1 MKTGMRGTILIVD
14 DEPEILTALRDQ
26 LEDEFDVWS
35 AVSPVTALEILADE
49 PSISVIVSDQRM
61 PEMTGD
67 VMLTRAREISDA
79 QTILL
84 TGYADLGAVVDAINH
99 GRISAYAQKPW
110 EPALLMSMV
119 ANAHEQ
125 CELRRALRQEQAL
138 LRGLMDGSQNAL
150 SFKDAAGRFVRLN
163 AAKAAALGR
172 AAEACLGHLEQEL
185 AASPEDA
192 ARITEADAE
201 AMALGRAVERLEERG
216 GTTAPRSMQVNRV
229 PIAGPDGR
237 PAYLA
242 VLEHDV
248 TDRRL
253 MENRL
258 HQAEK
263 MQALGTMA
271 GGVAH
276 DFNNLLTAILGSL
289 ELAVRRNENDARL
302 QRLLENATMAAERG
316 TTLTQRLLTFSR
328 QRDLALRSV
337 KANELIH
344 EVQDLI
350 LRSIGT
356 RIEVR
361 EELAQGLWPAHVDPD
376 QLELALLNLCIN
388 ARDAME
394 GEGCLTLLTR
404 NLVVSPAEAGDL
416 TPGDY
421 VSVAVRDTGPG
432 MSPEVIARV
441 FEPFFTTKP
450 VGKGT
455 GLGLSMVYGLAQQA
469 GGVARVVC
477 PPGGGTLVEIVLPRA
492 REERPSEAGMLAEG
506 H

>member
-1 MKTGMRGTILIVD
+1 MTPGMRGTILIVD

-35 AVSPVTALEILADE
+35 AVSPLTALEILADE

-67 VMLTRAREISDA
+67 VMLARAREISDA

-84 TGYADLGAVVDAINH
+84 TGYADLGAVVNAINN

-125 CELRRALRQEQAL
+125 CQLRRALTEEQAL
-138 LRGLMDGSQNAL
+138 LRGLMDGSPDAL
-150 SFKDAAGRFVRLN
+150 SFKDTEGRFVRVN
-163 AAKAAALGR
+163 HVKAAALGR
-172 AAEACLGHLEQEL
+172 PPAACMRKREQEL
-185 AASPEDA
+185 VASPEDSR
-192 ARITEADAE
+192 RIAEADAE
-201 AMALGRAVERLEERG
+201 AMATGRPLDRLEERG
-216 GTTAPRSMQVNRV
+216 GGLAPRSIQVSRV
-229 PIAGPDGR
+229 PILGADGTPR
-237 PAYLA
+237 YLA
-242 VLEHDV
+242 ILEHDV

-289 ELAVRRNENDARL
+289 ELALRRNNGDARL

-337 KANELIH
+337 EANELIH
-344 EVQDLI
+344 EMQDLI
-350 LRSIGT
+350 LRSIGAG
-356 RIEVR
+356 IQVR
-361 EELAQGLWPAHVDPD
+361 EDLAADLWPAHVDPD

-394 GEGCLTLLTR
+394 GQGALTLLTR
-404 NLVVSPAEAGDL
+404 NRVVGPEDGPDLV
-416 TPGDY
+416 PGEY
-421 VSVAVRDTGPG
+421 VSIAVQDTGPG
-432 MSPEVIARV
+432 IPPEVIARV

-477 PPGGGTLVEIVLPRA
+477 PEGGGTVVEIVVPRA
-492 REERPSEAGMLAEG
+492 PEAAG
-506 H
+506 

>member
-1 MKTGMRGTILIVD
+1 MRGTILIVD
-14 DEPEILTALRDQ
+14 DEPEILTALRDL

-35 AVSPVTALEILADE
+35 AVSPIAALEILTDE

-67 VMLTRAREISDA
+67 VFLAKAREISDA

-84 TGYADLGAVVDAINH
+84 TGYADLGAVVNAVNN
-99 GRISAYAQKPW
+99 GRISAYMQKPW
-110 EPALLMSMV
+110 EPSLLISMV
-119 ANAHEQ
+119 GNAHEQ
-125 CELRRALRQEQAL
+125 CQLRRSLAEEQAL
-138 LRGLMDGSQNAL
+138 LRGLMDGSQDAV

-163 AAKAAALGR
+163 EAKAAALGVP
-172 AAEACLGHLEQEL
+172 AEAALMRRESDML
-185 AASPEDA
+185 ASPEEGQ
-192 ARITEADAE
+192 RLAE
-201 AMALGRAVERLEERG
+201 AEAEALASGQAVERLEERVG
-216 GTTAPRSMQVNRV
+216 ALSPRFVQATRV
-229 PIAGPDGR
+229 PIPGADGKAR
-237 PAYLA
+237 YLA

-248 TDRRL
+248 TDRRA

-289 ELAVRRNENDARL
+289 ELALRRDNGDARL
-302 QRLLENATMAAERG
+302 QRLLENATLAAERG
-316 TTLTQRLLTFSR
+316 TALTQRLLTFSR

-337 KANELIH
+337 EANEVIA
-344 EVQDLI
+344 EMQDLI
-350 LRSIGT
+350 LRSIGPGIAVA
-356 RIEVR
+356 RD
-361 EELAQGLWPAHVDPD
+361 LATDLWLAHVDPD

-394 GEGCLTLLTR
+394 GEGSLILLTR
-404 NLVVSPAEAGDL
+404 NLQVAAEDGLDL

-421 VSVAVRDTGPG
+421 VQVAVRDTGPG
-432 MSPEVIARV
+432 IPPEVIPRV

-469 GGVARVVC
+469 GGVARVIS
-477 PPGGGTLVEIVLPRA
+477 PENGGTTVEIILPRA
-492 REERPSEAGMLAEG
+492 PDPAD
-506 H
+506 

>member
-1 MKTGMRGTILIVD
+1 MRGTILIVD

-35 AVSPVTALEILADE
+35 AVSPVAALEILADE

-67 VMLTRAREISDA
+67 VMLARAREISDA

-84 TGYADLGAVVDAINH
+84 TGYADLGAVVNAINN

-125 CELRRALRQEQAL
+125 CELRRALAVERAL
-138 LRGLMDGSQNAL
+138 LRGLMDGSQDAL
-150 SFKDAAGRFVRLN
+150 SFKDAAGRFVRVN
-163 AAKAAALGR
+163 AVKAAALGYPV
-172 AAEACLGHLEQEL
+172 EACLQHREQEL
-185 AASPEDA
+185 LSAAEDM
-192 ARITEADAE
+192 RRVTEADAE
-201 AMALGRAVERLEERG
+201 AMALGRPVEQLEERG
-216 GTTAPRSMQVNRV
+216 GGPAPRSVQVSRV

-237 PAYLA
+237 PAFLA
-242 VLEHDV
+242 ILEHDV

-289 ELAVRRNENDARL
+289 ELAVRRNDGDARL
-302 QRLLENATMAAERG
+302 QRLLETATMAAERG

-328 QRDLALRSV
+328 QRDLELRSV
-337 KANELIH
+337 GANELIH
-344 EVQDLI
+344 EMRDLL
-350 LRSIGT
+350 LRSIGSG
-356 RIEVR
+356 IEVR
-361 EELAQGLWPAHVDPD
+361 DDLAADLWPAHVDPD
-376 QLELALLNLCIN
+376 QLELALLNLCVN
-388 ARDAME
+388 ARDAMQ
-394 GEGCLTLLTR
+394 GEGSLTLLTR
-404 NLVVSPAEAGDL
+404 NLVVTPEDAGEL
-416 TPGDY
+416 APGQY
-421 VSVAVRDTGPG
+421 VSIAVRDTGPG
-432 MSPEVIARV
+432 IPPEVIARV

-469 GGVARVVC
+469 GGVARVIC
-477 PPGGGTLVEIVLPRA
+477 PEGGGTTVEIVVPRA
-492 REERPSEAGMLAEG
+492 PDAGAPETTPPSEGRC
-506 H
+506 

>member
-1 MKTGMRGTILIVD
+1 MTAGMRGTILIVD

-35 AVSPVTALEILADE
+35 AVSPLTALEILADE

-84 TGYADLGAVVDAINH
+84 TGYADLGAVVNAINN

-110 EPALLMSMV
+110 EPALLTSMV

-125 CELRRALRQEQAL
+125 CQLRRALAIEQAL
-138 LRGLMDGSQNAL
+138 LRGLMDGSPDAL
-150 SFKDAAGRFVRLN
+150 SFKDAEGRFVRVN
-163 AAKAAALGR
+163 HVKAAALGR
-172 AAEACLGHLEQEL
+172 PAAACIRHREQEL
-185 AASPEDA
+185 IASPEDA
-192 ARITEADAE
+192 RRIAEADAE
-201 AMALGRAVERLEERG
+201 AMALGRPLERLEERAG
-216 GTTAPRSMQVNRV
+216 VSAPRSVQVSRV
-229 PIAGPDGR
+229 PILGADGAPR
-237 PAYLA
+237 YLA
-242 VLEHDV
+242 IIEHDV

-289 ELAVRRNENDARL
+289 ELAVRRNDGDARL

-337 KANELIH
+337 EANELIH
-344 EVQDLI
+344 EMQDLI
-350 LRSIGT
+350 LRSIGGG
-356 RIEVR
+356 IEVR
-361 EELAQGLWPAHVDPD
+361 EDLAPDLWPAHVDPD

-394 GEGCLTLLTR
+394 GQGALTMLTR
-404 NLVVSPAEAGDL
+404 NLLVGPEDGPDL
-416 TPGDY
+416 VPGEY
-421 VSVAVRDTGPG
+421 VSIAVQDTGPG
-432 MSPEVIARV
+432 IPPEVIARV

-477 PPGGGTLVEIVLPRA
+477 PEGGGTVVEIVVPRA
-492 REERPSEAGMLAEG
+492 PEAAEG
-506 H
+506 

>member
-1 MKTGMRGTILIVD
+1 V
-14 DEPEILTALRDQ
+14 
-26 LEDEFDVWS
+26 
-35 AVSPVTALEILADE
+35 
-49 PSISVIVSDQRM
+49 
-61 PEMTGD
+61 
-67 VMLTRAREISDA
+67 
-79 QTILL
+79 
-84 TGYADLGAVVDAINH
+84 
-99 GRISAYAQKPW
+99 
-110 EPALLMSMV
+110 
-119 ANAHEQ
+119 
-125 CELRRALRQEQAL
+125 
-138 LRGLMDGSQNAL
+138 
-150 SFKDAAGRFVRLN
+150 
-163 AAKAAALGR
+163 
-172 AAEACLGHLEQEL
+172 
-185 AASPEDA
+185 
-192 ARITEADAE
+192 
-201 AMALGRAVERLEERG
+201 
-216 GTTAPRSMQVNRV
+216 QVNRV

-289 ELAVRRNENDARL
+289 ELAVRRNDGDARL

-337 KANELIH
+337 GANELIH
-344 EVQDLI
+344 EMQDLI
-350 LRSIGT
+350 LRSIGGG
-356 RIEVR
+356 IVVG
-361 EELAQGLWPAHVDPD
+361 EELAPDLWPAHVDPD

-394 GEGCLTLLTR
+394 GSGSLTLVTGNLT
-404 NLVVSPAEAGDL
+404 VGPEEAGEL
-416 TPGDY
+416 SPGDY
-421 VSVAVRDTGPG
+421 VSIAVRDTGPG
-432 MSPEVIARV
+432 IPPEVIARV

-469 GGVARVVC
+469 GGVARVSC
-477 PPGGGTLVEIVLPRA
+477 PEGGGTVVEIVVPRA
-492 REERPSEAGMLAEG
+492 PAEEAD
-506 H
+506 

>member
-1 MKTGMRGTILIVD
+1 MTAGMRGTILIVD

-35 AVSPVTALEILADE
+35 AVSPLTALEILADE

-67 VMLTRAREISDA
+67 VMLARAREISDA

-84 TGYADLGAVVDAINH
+84 TGYADLGAVVNAINN

-119 ANAHEQ
+119 ANAHDQ
-125 CELRRALRQEQAL
+125 CQLRRALTEEQAL
-138 LRGLMDGSQNAL
+138 LRGLMDGSPDAL
-150 SFKDAAGRFVRLN
+150 SFKDAEGRFVRVN
-163 AAKAAALGR
+163 HVKAAALGR
-172 AAEACLGHLEQEL
+172 PAAACIRQREHEL
-185 AASPEDA
+185 VASPEDA
-192 ARITEADAE
+192 RRIAEADAE
-201 AMALGRAVERLEERG
+201 AMTLGRPLERLEERAG
-216 GTTAPRSMQVNRV
+216 AAAPRFVQVSRV
-229 PIAGPDGR
+229 PILGADGAPR
-237 PAYLA
+237 YLA
-242 VLEHDV
+242 ILEHDV

-289 ELAVRRNENDARL
+289 ELAVRRNDGDARL

-337 KANELIH
+337 EANELIH
-344 EVQDLI
+344 EMQDLI
-350 LRSIGT
+350 LRSIGGG
-356 RIEVR
+356 IDVR
-361 EELAQGLWPAHVDPD
+361 EDLAPDLWPAHVDPD

-394 GEGCLTLLTR
+394 GQGRLTLLTR
-404 NLVVSPAEAGDL
+404 NLLVGPEDGPDL
-416 TPGDY
+416 APGEY
-421 VSVAVRDTGPG
+421 VSIAVEDTGPG
-432 MSPEVIARV
+432 IPPEVIARV

-469 GGVARVVC
+469 GGIARVSC
-477 PPGGGTLVEIVLPRA
+477 PEGCGTVVEIVVPRA
-492 REERPSEAGMLAEG
+492 PAPNTD
-506 H
+506 

>member
-1 MKTGMRGTILIVD
+1 MRGTVLIVD
-14 DEPEILTALRDQ
+14 DEPEILTALRDL

-35 AVSPVTALEILADE
+35 AVSPIAALEILADE

-67 VMLTRAREISDA
+67 VFLSKARGISDA

-84 TGYADLGAVVDAINH
+84 TGYADLGAVVNAVNH
-99 GRISAYAQKPW
+99 GRISAYMQKPW
-110 EPALLMSMV
+110 EPSLLISMV
-119 ANAHEQ
+119 GNAHEQ
-125 CELRRALRQEQAL
+125 CQLRRSLAEERAL
-138 LRGLMDGSQNAL
+138 LHGLMDGSQDAL

-163 AAKAAALGR
+163 RVKAEALGLAPEAALR
-172 AAEACLGHLEQEL
+172 RREADLSDLVDGEQL
-185 AASPEDA
+185 AAVETDTLA
-192 ARITEADAE
+192 T
-201 AMALGRAVERLEERG
+201 GRPSEHLEERG
-216 GTTAPRSMQVNRV
+216 SGLSPRYLQVTRV
-229 PIAGPDGR
+229 PIPGADGTPR
-237 PAYLA
+237 YLA

-248 TDRRL
+248 TDRRM

-289 ELAVRRNENDARL
+289 ELAVRRNDGDARL

-316 TTLTQRLLTFSR
+316 TALTQRLLTFSR

-337 KANELIH
+337 AANEVIG
-344 EVQDLI
+344 EMQDLI
-350 LRSIGT
+350 LRSIGPG
-356 RIEVR
+356 IVVNQDM
-361 EELAQGLWPAHVDPD
+361 AQDLWLAHVDPD

-394 GEGCLTLLTR
+394 QQEGGSLTLVTR
-404 NLVVSPAEAGDL
+404 NLAVVEDDEVDLAAGH
-416 TPGDY
+416 Y

-432 MSPEVIARV
+432 IPPEVLARV

-469 GGVARVVC
+469 GGLARVHC
-477 PPGGGTLVEIVLPRA
+477 PKGGGTTVEIILPRA
-492 REERPSEAGMLAEG
+492 PEASA
-506 H
+506 

>member
-1 MKTGMRGTILIVD
+1 MTEGMRGTILIVD
-14 DEPEILTALRDQ
+14 DEPEILTALRDL

-35 AVSPVTALEILADE
+35 AVSPIAALEILADE
-49 PSISVIVSDQRM
+49 SSISVIVSDQRM

-67 VMLTRAREISDA
+67 VFLSKAREISDA

-84 TGYADLGAVVDAINH
+84 TGYADLTAVVNAVNH
-99 GRISAYAQKPW
+99 GRISAYMQKPW
-110 EPALLMSMV
+110 EPTLLLSTV

-125 CELRRALRQEQAL
+125 CQLRRSLAEEQAL
-138 LRGLMDGSQNAL
+138 LRGLMDGSQDAV

-163 AAKAAALGR
+163 QTKAAALGLPPQAALYR
-172 AAEACLGHLEQEL
+172 REAELLAAEVEGARLAEAEAEAL
-185 AASPEDA
+185 AAA
-192 ARITEADAE
+192 QATET
-201 AMALGRAVERLEERG
+201 LEERG
-216 GTTAPRSMQVNRV
+216 SGLSPRLLQVTRV
-229 PIAGPDGR
+229 PIPGADGKPR
-237 PAYLA
+237 YLA

-289 ELAVRRNENDARL
+289 ELALRRNNDDARL
-302 QRLLENATMAAERG
+302 QRLLENATLAAERG
-316 TTLTQRLLTFSR
+316 TALTQRLLTFSR

-337 KANELIH
+337 EANQVIDEM
-344 EVQDLI
+344 EDLI
-350 LRSIGT
+350 LRSIGPST
-356 RIEVR
+356 IVAKD
-361 EELAQGLWPAHVDPD
+361 LAPDLWLAHVDPD

-394 GEGCLTLLTR
+394 GSEGSLTLVTR
-404 NLVVSPAEAGDL
+404 NLKVTVEDGIDL
-416 TPGDY
+416 APGDY

-432 MSPEVIARV
+432 IPPEVLARV

-469 GGVARVVC
+469 GGLARVHC
-477 PPGGGTLVEIVLPRA
+477 PQAGGTVVEIILPRA
-492 REERPSEAGMLAEG
+492 PDPAPSA
-506 H
+506 

>member
-1 MKTGMRGTILIVD
+1 MRGTILIVD

-138 LRGLMDGSQNAL
+138 LRGLMDGSQDGL

-163 AAKAAALGR
+163 ALKAASLGR
-172 AAEACLGHLEQEL
+172 PAEACLGHTEQEL

-192 ARITEADAE
+192 ARVTEADAE
-201 AMALGRAVERLEERG
+201 AMALGRPVERLEERG
-216 GTTAPRSMQVNRV
+216 SRSMQVNRV
-229 PIAGPDGR
+229 PIPGADGR

-248 TDRRL
+248 TDRRV

-289 ELAVRRNENDARL
+289 ELAVRRNDSDARL

-337 KANELIH
+337 KANDLIH

-350 LRSIGT
+350 LRSIGS

-361 EELAQGLWPAHVDPD
+361 EELAEGLWPAHVDPD

-394 GEGCLTLLTR
+394 GEGRLTLLTR
-404 NLVVSPAEAGDL
+404 NLVVGPEDAGEL
-416 TPGDY
+416 APGEY

-432 MSPEVIARV
+432 MPPEVITRV

-469 GGVARVVC
+469 GGLARVIC
-477 PPGGGTLVEIVLPRA
+477 PAGGGTLVEIVLPRA
-492 REERPSEAGMLAEG
+492 PDEEATDSAEANAV
-506 H
+506 

>member
-1 MKTGMRGTILIVD
+1 MIQAMRGTILIVD

-35 AVSPVTALEILADE
+35 AVSPVTALEILGDE

-67 VMLTRAREISDA
+67 VFLSRAREISDA

-84 TGYADLGAVVDAINH
+84 TGYADLGAVVSAINN

-125 CELRRALRQEQAL
+125 CQLRRSLRQEQAL
-138 LRGLMDGSQNAL
+138 LRGLMDGSQDAL
-150 SFKDAAGRFVRLN
+150 SFKDADGRFVRVN
-163 AAKAAALGR
+163 HVKAAALGCP
-172 AAEACLGHLEQEL
+172 AASCIRHREQEL
-185 AASPEDA
+185 IVSEEDA
-192 ARITEADAE
+192 CRIAEADAE
-201 AMALGRAVERLEERG
+201 AMATGRPVERIEERMG
-216 GTTAPRSMQVNRV
+216 GATPRHVQVTRV
-229 PIAGPDGR
+229 PILGPDGTR
-237 PAYLA
+237 TFLA

-289 ELAVRRNENDARL
+289 ELAVRRNDGDVRL

-337 KANELIH
+337 EANELIH
-344 EVQDLI
+344 EMQDLI
-350 LRSIGT
+350 LRSIGAG
-356 RIEVR
+356 IEVR
-361 EELAQGLWPAHVDPD
+361 EDLAPDLWPAHVDPD

-394 GEGCLTLLTR
+394 GEGRLTLLTR
-404 NLVVSPAEAGDL
+404 NLSVGAEDGLDL
-416 TPGDY
+416 APGDY

-432 MSPEVIARV
+432 IPPDVIARV

-469 GGVARVVC
+469 GGVARVIC
-477 PPGGGTLVEIVLPRA
+477 PDDSGTTVDIILPRA
-492 REERPSEAGMLAEG
+492 PEAADV
-506 H
+506 

>member
-1 MKTGMRGTILIVD
+1 MTEPMRGTILIVD
-14 DEPEILTALRDQ
+14 DEPEILTALRDL

-35 AVSPVTALEILADE
+35 AVSPIAALDILGDE
-49 PSISVIVSDQRM
+49 PMISVIVSDQRM

-67 VMLTRAREISDA
+67 VFLSKAREISDA

-84 TGYADLGAVVDAINH
+84 TGYADLGAVVNAVNN
-99 GRISAYAQKPW
+99 GRISAYMQKPW
-110 EPALLMSMV
+110 EPALLLSMIG
-119 ANAHEQ
+119 NAHEQ
-125 CELRRALRQEQAL
+125 CQLRRNLAEERAL
-138 LRGLMDGSQNAL
+138 LRGLMDGSQDAL
-150 SFKDAAGRFVRLN
+150 SFKDTEGRFVRVN
-163 AAKAAALGR
+163 HVKAESLGR
-172 AAEACLGHLEQEL
+172 PPEACLRQREPDL
-185 AASPEDA
+185 APMGGQAQP
-192 ARITEADAE
+192 ITEAEAE
-201 AMALGRAVERLEERG
+201 AFASGRATERLEERMVG
-216 GTTAPRSMQVNRV
+216 SSPRFVQVTRV
-229 PIAGPDGR
+229 PIAGPDGTPR
-237 PAYLA
+237 YLA

-289 ELAVRRNENDARL
+289 ELALRRNDSDARL
-302 QRLLENATMAAERG
+302 QRLLENATTAAERG

-337 KANELIH
+337 DANQVIH
-344 EVQDLI
+344 EMEDL
-350 LRSIGT
+350 LTRSIGMG
-356 RIEVR
+356 IVVS
-361 EELAQGLWPAHVDPD
+361 EELAEDLWAAHVDPD

-394 GEGCLTLLTR
+394 GEGSLTLITQ
-404 NLVVSPAEAGDL
+404 NLSVQEEDVLEL
-416 TPGDY
+416 VPGDY
-421 VSVAVRDTGPG
+421 VLVAVRDTGPG
-432 MSPEVIARV
+432 IPPEVMARV

-469 GGVARVVC
+469 GGLARVLC
-477 PPGGGTLVEIVLPRA
+477 PEGGGTTVEIILPRA
-492 REERPSEAGMLAEG
+492 PDGA
-506 H
+506 

>member
-1 MKTGMRGTILIVD
+1 MTAGMRGTILIVD

-35 AVSPVTALEILADE
+35 AVSPLTALEILADE
-49 PSISVIVSDQRM
+49 PTISVIVSDQRM

-67 VMLTRAREISDA
+67 AMLARAREISDA

-84 TGYADLGAVVDAINH
+84 TGYADLGAVVNAVNH

-110 EPALLMSMV
+110 EPALLLSMV

-138 LRGLMDGSQNAL
+138 MRGLMDGSQDAL
-150 SFKDAAGRFVRLN
+150 SFKDADGRFVRLN
-163 AAKAAALGR
+163 HAKAAALGR
-172 AAEACLGHLEQEL
+172 PAESCLRHREEELTSAAE
-185 AASPEDA
+185 DA
-192 ARITEADAE
+192 RRITEADAE
-201 AMALGRAVERLEERG
+201 AMTSGRPQERMEERG
-216 GTTAPRSMQVNRV
+216 GGAATRHVQVIRV
-229 PIAGPDGR
+229 PILGADGR

-248 TDRRL
+248 TDRRM

-289 ELAVRRNENDARL
+289 ELAVRRNDGDSRL

-316 TTLTQRLLTFSR
+316 TTLTQRLLSFSR

-337 KANELIH
+337 EANELIH
-344 EVQDLI
+344 EMQDLI
-350 LRSIGT
+350 LRSIGSG
-356 RIEVR
+356 IEVA
-361 EELAQGLWPAHVDPD
+361 EELDEDVWPAHVDPD

-394 GEGCLTLLTR
+394 GSGRLTLLTR
-404 NLVVSPAEAGDL
+404 NLVVDPEDTGEL
-416 TPGDY
+416 LPGAY
-421 VSVAVRDTGPG
+421 VSIAVRDTGPG
-432 MSPEVIARV
+432 IPPDVIARV

-469 GGVARVVC
+469 GGIARVIC
-477 PPGGGTLVEIVLPRA
+477 PKGGGTTVEIVVPRA
-492 REERPSEAGMLAEG
+492 REAG
-506 H
+506 

>member
-1 MKTGMRGTILIVD
+1 
-14 DEPEILTALRDQ
+14 
-26 LEDEFDVWS
+26 
-35 AVSPVTALEILADE
+35 
-49 PSISVIVSDQRM
+49 VIVSDQRM

-67 VMLTRAREISDA
+67 VMLARAREISDA

-84 TGYADLGAVVDAINH
+84 TGYADLGAVVNAINN

-125 CELRRALRQEQAL
+125 CALRRALAVEQAL
-138 LRGLMDGSQNAL
+138 LRGLMDGSQDAL
-150 SFKDAAGRFVRLN
+150 SFKDAEGRFVRVN
-163 AAKAAALGR
+163 QVKAAALGR
-172 AAEACLGHLEQEL
+172 TPEGCIRQREQEL
-185 AASPEDA
+185 VASAEDA
-192 ARITEADAE
+192 RRIAEADAE
-201 AMALGRAVERLEERG
+201 ALAAGRPTERVEERAG
-216 GTTAPRSMQVNRV
+216 GAAPRYVQVSRV
-229 PIAGPDGR
+229 PIPGAGGAPL
-237 PAYLA
+237 YLA
-242 VLEHDV
+242 ILEHDV

-289 ELAVRRNENDARL
+289 ELAVRRNDGDARL

-337 KANELIH
+337 EANELIH
-344 EVQDLI
+344 EMQDLI
-350 LRSIGT
+350 LRSIGGG
-356 RIEVR
+356 IAVR
-361 EELAQGLWPAHVDPD
+361 EELAPDLWPAHVDPD

-394 GEGCLTLLTR
+394 GQGDLTLVTR
-404 NLVVSPAEAGDL
+404 NLVVGPEDGPDL
-416 TPGDY
+416 APGEY
-421 VSVAVRDTGPG
+421 VSIAVRDSGPG
-432 MSPEVIARV
+432 IPPEVIARV

-477 PPGGGTLVEIVLPRA
+477 PESGGTVVEIVVPRA
-492 REERPSEAGMLAEG
+492 AAV
-506 H
+506 

>member
-1 MKTGMRGTILIVD
+1 VN
-14 DEPEILTALRDQ
+14 
-26 LEDEFDVWS
+26 
-35 AVSPVTALEILADE
+35 
-49 PSISVIVSDQRM
+49 
-61 PEMTGD
+61 
-67 VMLTRAREISDA
+67 
-79 QTILL
+79 
-84 TGYADLGAVVDAINH
+84 AINN

-125 CELRRALRQEQAL
+125 CALRRALAVEQAL
-138 LRGLMDGSQNAL
+138 LRGLLDGSQDAL
-150 SFKDAAGRFVRLN
+150 SFKDAGGRIVRVN
-163 AAKAAALGR
+163 AVKAAALGR
-172 AAEACLGHLEQEL
+172 APEDCLRHREQEL
-185 AASPEDA
+185 VSSPEE
-192 ARITEADAE
+192 ARRIAEADGE
-201 AMALGRAVERLEERG
+201 AMALGRPVERLEERG
-216 GTTAPRSMQVNRV
+216 VGPTARAVQVNRV

-289 ELAVRRNENDARL
+289 ELAVRRNDGDARL

-316 TTLTQRLLTFSR
+316 TTLTQRLLSFSR

-337 KANELIH
+337 GANELIH
-344 EVQDLI
+344 EMQDLI
-350 LRSIGT
+350 LRSIGSGIA
-356 RIEVR
+356 IE
-361 EELAQGLWPAHVDPD
+361 EDLAPDLWPAHVDPD

-394 GEGCLTLLTR
+394 GVGSLTLLTR
-404 NLVVSPAEAGDL
+404 NLVVGEEDTGELA
-416 TPGDY
+416 PGEY
-421 VSVAVRDTGPG
+421 VSIAVRDTGPG
-432 MSPEVIARV
+432 IPPEVMARV

-469 GGVARVVC
+469 GGVARVLC
-477 PPGGGTLVEIVLPRA
+477 PEGGGTVVEIVVPRA
-492 REERPSEAGMLAEG
+492 PQEGVPQEGPLEVEASE
-506 H
+506 

>member
-1 MKTGMRGTILIVD
+1 MTEAMRGTVLIVD
-14 DEPEILTALRDQ
+14 DEPEILTALRDL

-35 AVSPVTALEILADE
+35 AVSPIAALEILVDE

-67 VMLTRAREISDA
+67 IFLSKARDISDA

-84 TGYADLGAVVDAINH
+84 TGYADLGAVVNAVNH
-99 GRISAYAQKPW
+99 GRISAYMQKPW
-110 EPALLMSMV
+110 EPSLLISMV

-125 CELRRALRQEQAL
+125 CQLRRSLAEERAL
-138 LRGLMDGSQNAL
+138 LHGLMNGSQDAL
-150 SFKDAAGRFVRLN
+150 SFKDASGRFVRLN
-163 AAKAAALGR
+163 RVKAEALGLPPAAALHR
-172 AAEACLGHLEQEL
+172 REAELSDQV
-185 AASPEDA
+185 DA
-192 ARITEADAE
+192 AHLA
-201 AMALGRAVERLEERG
+201 AVERETLASGQANEQLEERG
-216 GTTAPRSMQVNRV
+216 GGLSPRFLQVTRV
-229 PIAGPDGR
+229 PIPGADGAPR
-237 PAYLA
+237 YLA

-289 ELAVRRNENDARL
+289 ELAVRRNDSDARL

-316 TTLTQRLLTFSR
+316 TALTQRLLTFSR

-337 KANELIH
+337 EPNQIIDEM
-344 EVQDLI
+344 QDLI
-350 LRSIGT
+350 LRSIGPA
-356 RIEVR
+356 IVVAAD
-361 EELAQGLWPAHVDPD
+361 LAADLWLARVDPD

-394 GEGCLTLLTR
+394 GQEEGSLTLVTR
-404 NLVVSPAEAGDL
+404 NLTV
-416 TPGDY
+416 TPDDAIELSSGDY
-421 VSVAVRDTGPG
+421 VSIAVRDTGPG
-432 MSPEVIARV
+432 IPEQVLARV

-450 VGKGT
+450 IGKGT

-469 GGVARVVC
+469 GGVARVHC
-477 PPGGGTLVEIVLPRA
+477 PKGGGTTVEIILPRA
-492 REERPSEAGMLAEG
+492 PEASA
-506 H
+506 

>member
-1 MKTGMRGTILIVD
+1 MRGTILIVD

-35 AVSPVTALEILADE
+35 AVSPLTALEILADE

-67 VMLTRAREISDA
+67 VMLARAREISDA

-84 TGYADLGAVVDAINH
+84 TGYADLGAVVNAINN

-125 CELRRALRQEQAL
+125 CQLRRALTEEQAL
-138 LRGLMDGSQNAL
+138 LRGLMDGSPDAL
-150 SFKDAAGRFVRLN
+150 SFKDTEGRFVRVN
-163 AAKAAALGR
+163 HVKAAALGR
-172 AAEACLGHLEQEL
+172 APAACIRRREQEL
-185 AASPEDA
+185 AASPEE
-192 ARITEADAE
+192 ARRIAEADAE
-201 AMALGRAVERLEERG
+201 AMATGRPLDRLEERG
-216 GTTAPRSMQVNRV
+216 GGLAPRAVQVSRV
-229 PIAGPDGR
+229 PILGAGGVPR
-237 PAYLA
+237 YLA
-242 VLEHDV
+242 ILEHDV

-289 ELAVRRNENDARL
+289 ELALRRNNGDARL

-337 KANELIH
+337 EANELIH
-344 EVQDLI
+344 EMQDLI
-350 LRSIGT
+350 LRSIGGG
-356 RIEVR
+356 IAVLED
-361 EELAQGLWPAHVDPD
+361 LAADLWPAHVDPD

-394 GEGCLTLLTR
+394 GQGALTLLTR
-404 NLVVSPAEAGDL
+404 NLVVGPEDGPDL
-416 TPGDY
+416 APGAY
-421 VSVAVRDTGPG
+421 VSIAVQDTGPG
-432 MSPEVIARV
+432 IPPEVIARV

-450 VGKGT
+450 T

-469 GGVARVVC
+469 GGVVRVTC
-477 PPGGGTLVEIVLPRA
+477 PEGGGTVVEIVVPRA
-492 REERPSEAGMLAEG
+492 SETAG
-506 H
+506 

>member
-1 MKTGMRGTILIVD
+1 MRGTILIVD

-35 AVSPVTALEILADE
+35 AVSPLTALEILADE

-67 VMLTRAREISDA
+67 VMLARAREISDA

-84 TGYADLGAVVDAINH
+84 TGYADLGAVVNAINQ

-125 CELRRALRQEQAL
+125 CQLRRSLRQEQAL
-138 LRGLMDGSQNAL
+138 LRGLMDGSQDAV
-150 SFKDAAGRFVRLN
+150 SFKDVQGRFLRLN
-163 AAKAAALGR
+163 HVKAAALGR
-172 AAEACLGHLEQEL
+172 HVADCIRQREQEL
-185 AASPEDA
+185 IASAEDGR
-192 ARITEADAE
+192 RIAEADAE
-201 AMALGRAVERLEERG
+201 AIAAGRALERIEERAG
-216 GTTAPRSMQVNRV
+216 SAGPRTIQVNRV
-229 PIAGPDGR
+229 PIAGADGA
-237 PAYLA
+237 PAFLA
-242 VLEHDV
+242 ILEHDV

-289 ELAVRRNENDARL
+289 ELAVRRNDGDARL

-337 KANELIH
+337 AANELIH
-344 EVQDLI
+344 EIQDLI
-350 LRSIGT
+350 LRSIGAG
-356 RIEVR
+356 IEVV
-361 EELAQGLWPAHVDPD
+361 EDLAPDLWAAHVDPD
-376 QLELALLNLCIN
+376 QLELAVLNLCIN

-394 GEGCLTLLTR
+394 GAGSLTLLTR
-404 NLVVSPAEAGDL
+404 NLVLGPEHEADL
-416 TPGDY
+416 APGEY
-421 VSVAVRDTGPG
+421 VSIAVRDSGPG
-432 MSPEVIARV
+432 IPSEVMARV

-469 GGVARVVC
+469 GGLARVIC
-477 PPGGGTLVEIVLPRA
+477 PADGGTTVEIIVPRA
-492 REERPSEAGMLAEG
+492 AEAEAT
-506 H
+506 

>member
-1 MKTGMRGTILIVD
+1 MRGTILIVD
-14 DEPEILTALRDQ
+14 DEPEILTALRDL

-35 AVSPVTALEILADE
+35 AASPLAALDILADE
-49 PSISVIVSDQRM
+49 PAISVIVSDQRM

-67 VMLTRAREISDA
+67 IFLSRAREISDA

-84 TGYADLGAVVDAINH
+84 TGYADLSAVVNAVNN
-99 GRISAYAQKPW
+99 GRISAYMQKPW
-110 EPALLMSMV
+110 EPALLLSMV

-125 CELRRALRQEQAL
+125 CQLRRSLAEERAL
-138 LRGLMDGSQNAL
+138 LRGLMDGSQDAL
-150 SFKDAAGRFVRLN
+150 SFKDAEGRFVRLN
-163 AAKAAALGR
+163 HVKAESLGR
-172 AAEACLGHLEQEL
+172 PPEGCLRRREQDLAPMGGEGQALAMAEAEAF
-185 AASPEDA
+185 AA
-192 ARITEADAE
+192 
-201 AMALGRAVERLEERG
+201 GRATERLEERPG
-216 GTTAPRSMQVNRV
+216 LAAPRFVQVTRV
-229 PIAGPDGR
+229 PIAGADGR
-237 PAYLA
+237 PRFLA

-248 TDRRL
+248 TDRRV

-289 ELAVRRNENDARL
+289 ELALRRNDGDTRL
-302 QRLLENATMAAERG
+302 QRLLENATTAAERG

-337 KANELIH
+337 DANQVIH
-344 EVQDLI
+344 EMEDL
-350 LRSIGT
+350 LTRSIGPG
-356 RIEVR
+356 IAIHKD
-361 EELAQGLWPAHVDPD
+361 LAPDLWLAHVDPD

-394 GEGCLTLLTR
+394 GEGSVRLITR
-404 NLVVSPAEAGDL
+404 NLAAVEEESETLDL
-416 TPGDY
+416 PPGDY
-421 VSVAVRDTGPG
+421 VLVAVRDTGPG
-432 MSPEVIARV
+432 IPPAVIARV

-469 GGVARVVC
+469 GGLARVLC
-477 PPGGGTLVEIVLPRA
+477 PEEGGTTVEIILPRA
-492 REERPSEAGMLAEG
+492 PDTTPEA
-506 H
+506 

>member
-1 MKTGMRGTILIVD
+1 MKSAMRGTILIVD

-35 AVSPVTALEILADE
+35 AVSPLTALEILADE

-67 VMLTRAREISDA
+67 VMLARAREISDA

-84 TGYADLGAVVDAINH
+84 TGYADLGAVVNAVNN

-125 CELRRALRQEQAL
+125 CELRRALRQERAL
-138 LRGLMDGSQNAL
+138 LRGLMDGSQDAL
-150 SFKDAAGRFVRLN
+150 SFKDVEGRFVRLN
-163 AAKAAALGR
+163 HVKAAALGR
-172 AAEACLGHLEQEL
+172 AAEACLRHREQEL
-185 AASPEDA
+185 VSAAEDT
-192 ARITEADAE
+192 RRMTEADAE
-201 AMALGRAVERLEERG
+201 AMASGRPQERLEERG
-216 GTTAPRSMQVNRV
+216 GATAPRYVQVVRV
-229 PIAGPDGR
+229 PIAGADGR

-248 TDRRL
+248 TDRRA

-289 ELAVRRNENDARL
+289 ELAVRRNDGDARL
-302 QRLLENATMAAERG
+302 ARLLENATMAAERG
-316 TTLTQRLLTFSR
+316 TTLTQRLLSFSR

-337 KANELIH
+337 GANELIH
-344 EVQDLI
+344 EMQDLI
-350 LRSIGT
+350 LRSIGGG
-356 RIEVR
+356 IEVV
-361 EELAQGLWPAHVDPD
+361 EELAADVWLAHVDPD

-394 GEGCLTLLTR
+394 GEGLLTLVTR
-404 NLVVSPAEAGDL
+404 NLVVGPDEAGEL
-416 TPGDY
+416 GPGDY
-421 VSVAVRDTGPG
+421 VSIAVRDTGPG
-432 MSPEVIARV
+432 IPPEVIARV

-469 GGVARVVC
+469 GGVARVIC
-477 PPGGGTLVEIVLPRA
+477 PEGGGTVVEIVVPRA
-492 REERPSEAGMLAEG
+492 REAG
-506 H
+506 

>member
-1 MKTGMRGTILIVD
+1 MMAGMRGTILIVD

-35 AVSPVTALEILADE
+35 AVSPLTALEILADE

-67 VMLTRAREISDA
+67 VMLARAREISDA

-84 TGYADLGAVVDAINH
+84 TGYADLGAVVNAINQ

-138 LRGLMDGSQNAL
+138 LRGLMDASQDAL
-150 SFKDAAGRFVRLN
+150 SFKDAMGRFVRLN
-163 AAKAAALGR
+163 HAKAAALGR
-172 AAEACLGHLEQEL
+172 PVEACLRHREQEL
-185 AASPEDA
+185 VASPEDEP
-192 ARITEADAE
+192 RIAEADAE
-201 AMALGRAVERLEERG
+201 ALALGRPLERLEERG
-216 GTTAPRSMQVNRV
+216 SGPGARSVQVIRV

-289 ELAVRRNENDARL
+289 ELAVRRNGGDARL

-316 TTLTQRLLTFSR
+316 TTLTQRLLSFSR

-337 KANELIH
+337 EANVLIR
-344 EVQDLI
+344 EMQDLI
-350 LRSIGT
+350 LRSIGSG
-356 RIEVR
+356 IEVR
-361 EELAQGLWPAHVDPD
+361 EELADGLWPAHVDPD
-376 QLELALLNLCIN
+376 QLELAVLNLCIN

-394 GEGCLTLLTR
+394 EVGALTLLTQ
-404 NLVVSPAEAGDL
+404 NLVVAPDDTGDL
-416 TPGDY
+416 APGEY
-421 VSVAVRDTGPG
+421 VSIAVRDTGPG
-432 MSPEVIARV
+432 IPPEVIARV

-469 GGVARVVC
+469 GGVARVFC
-477 PPGGGTLVEIVLPRA
+477 PEGGGTVVEIVVPRA
-492 REERPSEAGMLAEG
+492 REES
-506 H
+506 

>member
-1 MKTGMRGTILIVD
+1 MTEPMRGTILIVD
-14 DEPEILTALRDQ
+14 DEPEILTALRDL

-35 AVSPVTALEILADE
+35 AESPLAALDILSDE
-49 PSISVIVSDQRM
+49 PTISVIVSDQRM

-67 VMLTRAREISDA
+67 VFLSEARKISDA

-84 TGYADLGAVVDAINH
+84 TGYADLGAVVNAVNN
-99 GRISAYAQKPW
+99 GRISAYMQKPW
-110 EPALLMSMV
+110 EPALLLSMIG
-119 ANAHEQ
+119 NAHEQ
-125 CELRRALRQEQAL
+125 CQLRRNLAEERAL
-138 LRGLMDGSQNAL
+138 LRGLMDGSQDAL
-150 SFKDAAGRFVRLN
+150 SFKDAEGRFVRVN
-163 AAKAAALGR
+163 HVKAESLGR
-172 AAEACLGHLEQEL
+172 APEACLRLREPDLAPLGQEVHPI
-185 AASPEDA
+185 AA
-192 ARITEADAE
+192 AE
-201 AMALGRAVERLEERG
+201 AEAFAGGRATDRLEERTV
-216 GTTAPRSMQVNRV
+216 GTSQRFVQVTRV
-229 PIAGPDGR
+229 PIPGPDGHPR
-237 PAYLA
+237 YLA

-289 ELAVRRNENDARL
+289 ELALRRNDSDARL

-328 QRDLALRSV
+328 QRDLALRAV
-337 KANELIH
+337 DANQVIH
-344 EVQDLI
+344 EMEDLI
-350 LRSIGT
+350 ARSIGMGIT
-356 RIEVR
+356 VTEG
-361 EELAQGLWPAHVDPD
+361 LAADLWLAHVDPD

-394 GEGCLTLLTR
+394 GEGSLTLITR
-404 NLVVSPAEAGDL
+404 NFSLREEDALDLV
-416 TPGDY
+416 PGDY
-421 VSVAVRDTGPG
+421 VLVGVRDTGPG
-432 MSPEVIARV
+432 IAPEVIARV

-469 GGVARVVC
+469 GGLARVLC
-477 PPGGGTLVEIVLPRA
+477 PDGQGTTVEIILPRA
-492 REERPSEAGMLAEG
+492 PNGA
-506 H
+506 

>member
-1 MKTGMRGTILIVD
+1 MTTRMRGTILIVD

-35 AVSPVTALEILADE
+35 AVSPLTALEILADE

-67 VMLTRAREISDA
+67 VMLARAREISDA

-84 TGYADLGAVVDAINH
+84 TGYADLGAVVNAINN

-119 ANAHEQ
+119 ANAHDQ
-125 CELRRALRQEQAL
+125 CQLRRALTQEQAL
-138 LRGLMDGSQNAL
+138 LRGLMDGSQDAL
-150 SFKDAAGRFVRLN
+150 SFKDAEGRFVRVN
-163 AAKAAALGR
+163 HVKAAALGR
-172 AAEACLGHLEQEL
+172 PAAACIRHREQDMI
-185 AASPEDA
+185 ASAEDA
-192 ARITEADAE
+192 QRITEADAE
-201 AMALGRAVERLEERG
+201 AMASGRPLDRLEERG
-216 GTTAPRSMQVNRV
+216 GGLAPRYLQVSRV
-229 PIAGPDGR
+229 PIPRADGT

-242 VLEHDV
+242 ILEHDV

-289 ELAVRRNENDARL
+289 ELAVRRNDGDVRL

-337 KANELIH
+337 EANELIH
-344 EVQDLI
+344 EMQDLI
-350 LRSIGT
+350 LRSIGSG
-356 RIEVR
+356 IMVGED
-361 EELAQGLWPAHVDPD
+361 LAPDLWPAHVDPD

-394 GEGCLTLLTR
+394 GQGALTLLTR
-404 NLVVSPAEAGDL
+404 NLVVGPEDGPDL
-416 TPGDY
+416 APGEY
-421 VSVAVRDTGPG
+421 VSIAVQDSGPG
-432 MSPEVIARV
+432 IPPEVIARV

-469 GGVARVVC
+469 GGVARVTC
-477 PPGGGTLVEIVLPRA
+477 PEGGGTVVEIVVPRA
-492 REERPSEAGMLAEG
+492 PEAAEG
-506 H
+506 

>member
-1 MKTGMRGTILIVD
+1 MMAGMRGTILIVD

-26 LEDEFDVWS
+26 LEDDFDVWS

-67 VMLTRAREISDA
+67 VMLARAREISDA

-84 TGYADLGAVVDAINH
+84 TGYADLGAVVNAVNH

-119 ANAHEQ
+119 TNAHEQ
-125 CELRRALRQEQAL
+125 CELRRALRQERAL
-138 LRGLMDGSQNAL
+138 LHGLMDGSQDAL
-150 SFKDAAGRFVRLN
+150 SFKDAAGRLVRLN
-163 AAKAAALGR
+163 HAKAAALGR
-172 AAEACLGHLEQEL
+172 LAEACLRHREEEL
-185 AASPEDA
+185 VGSAEDA
-192 ARITEADAE
+192 RRITEADAE
-201 AMALGRAVERLEERG
+201 AMALGRPVERLEERG
-216 GTTAPRSMQVNRV
+216 TGPTARFVQVTRV
-229 PIAGPDGR
+229 PIPGPDGR

-289 ELAVRRNENDARL
+289 ELAVRRNDGDTRL

-337 KANELIH
+337 EANELIH
-344 EVQDLI
+344 EMQDLI
-350 LRSIGT
+350 LRSIGSG
-356 RIEVR
+356 IEVR
-361 EELAQGLWPAHVDPD
+361 EELAADLWPAHVDPD

-388 ARDAME
+388 ARDAMQ
-394 GEGCLTLLTR
+394 GEGQLTLVTGNLTVG
-404 NLVVSPAEAGDL
+404 LEDAGEL
-416 TPGDY
+416 APGDY
-421 VSVAVRDTGPG
+421 VSIAVRDTGPG
-432 MSPEVIARV
+432 IPPEVIARV

-469 GGVARVVC
+469 GGVARVIC
-477 PPGGGTLVEIVLPRA
+477 PDGGGTVVEIIVPRA
-492 REERPSEAGMLAEG
+492 RQEI
-506 H
+506 